1 MPARTEQM
9 RSDELIER
17 IRKGAPGA
25 FEALYRAHVD
35 QVHRQLSR
43 LVGDDADIDDLV
55 QTVFIKVH
63 KYLDSWRGESQFS
76 TWLHRIVVNVA
87 MTHLKKR
94 SRRRWWSFDS
104 QDDHTEASAATATSG
119 VVHLDGAL
127 YAKKWLEVIQKS
139 LSDLNPNQRVA
150 WTLYEL
156 EGLSLEDIAQVSNCS
171 VNTVGSRLREARSKM
186 NRSLEVYRKRD
197 GSFLESRRAE
207 G

>member
-1 MPARTEQM
+1 M

-17 IRKGAPGA
+17 IRKGTPGA

-35 QVHRQLSR
+35 QVYRQLSR
-43 LVGDDADIDDLV
+43 LVGEDGDIDDLV

-63 KYLDSWRGESQFS
+63 RHLDGWRGDSQFS

-104 QDDHTEASAATATSG
+104 TEDHTEASVSIATSG
-119 VVHLDGAL
+119 VVHLDGAID
-127 YAKKWLEVIQKS
+127 AKRWLEVIQKS
-139 LSDLNPNQRVA
+139 LADLNPNQRVA

-156 EGLSLEDIAQVSNCS
+156 EGLSLDEIAQVADCS
-171 VNTVGSRLREARSKM
+171 INTVGSRLREARTKM
-186 NRSLEVYRKRD
+186 NRSLEAYRKRD
-197 GSFLESRRAE
+197 GSYLESQEAK

>member
-1 MPARTEQM
+1 M

-17 IRKGAPGA
+17 IRKGTPGA

-35 QVHRQLSR
+35 QVYRQLSR
-43 LVGDDADIDDLV
+43 LVGEDGDIDDLV

-63 KYLDSWRGESQFS
+63 RHLDGWRGDSQFS

-104 QDDHTEASAATATSG
+104 AEDHTEASAAVATSG
-119 VVHLDGAL
+119 VVHLDGAID
-127 YAKKWLEVIQKS
+127 AKRWL
-139 LSDLNPNQRVA
+139 DPNQRVA

-156 EGLSLEDIAQVSNCS
+156 EGLSLDEISQVADCS
-171 VNTVGSRLREARSKM
+171 INTVGSRLREARTKM
-186 NRSLEVYRKRD
+186 NRSLEAYRKRD
-197 GSFLESRRAE
+197 GSYLESQEAK

>member
-1 MPARTEQM
+1 M

-17 IRKGAPGA
+17 IRKGTPGA

-35 QVHRQLSR
+35 QVYRQLSR
-43 LVGDDADIDDLV
+43 LVGEDGDIDDLV

-63 KYLDSWRGESQFS
+63 RHLDGWRGDSQFS

-104 QDDHTEASAATATSG
+104 AEDHTEASAAVATSG
-119 VVHLDGAL
+119 VVHLDGAID
-127 YAKKWLEVIQKS
+127 AKRWLESFRKAWLTSIQTRES
-139 LSDLNPNQRVA
+139 LGHSTSLKASVDEISQVA
-150 WTLYEL
+150 
-156 EGLSLEDIAQVSNCS
+156 DCS
-171 VNTVGSRLREARSKM
+171 INTVGSRLREARTKM
-186 NRSLEVYRKRD
+186 NRSLEAYRKRD
-197 GSFLESRRAE
+197 GSYLESQEAK